1 MALMLTADQQMYL
14 VMLWSIAIH
23 SSILIKHRSQD
34 EMNEFGSA
42 ADLYRL
48 VSNILEEPDESQS
61 LFVEG
66 NASSNLLRSVWSS
79 TTSRF
84 TEHLDHSSEPD
95 KPVDASYSQPVFNVN
110 EFIETS
116 DKQQYQQD
124 NHLVSQQNINMED
137 VLRFDGFSLTEPWLL
152 PSKEDTSVTD
162 TTKLN
167 FQEFPDVKNCAKLQV
182 GLSVREPGTENHMYG
197 RDGGD
202 FKEIDHASNPT
213 STELLPFLQNS
224 RNNYIN
230 SSNGYMEQLHDNRFQ
245 NKFVN
250 FNMTDGKSASNCTP
264 EVSVIEMYTCAGVTK
279 GNQSQKGF
287 DELNFDQHTLK
298 YCTKSASNLS
308 DEQLSKE
315 VGLGSDLGQKCIS
328 ESGKNPLIFCPIRS
342 DFEKTF
348 EEQQY
353 SNYDYF
359 SQQSEYVQPLN
370 ALPVCVYSGE
380 SYQEGQSWTNLATS
394 SSETNTSAS
403 FGNPD
408 SSVDLENQTS
418 VSKTSTHPYYLAS
431 HQFPMPFPQNNAY
444 FQRSTGIYY
453 QDNYTKVPSTQF
465 TYNIERAEPG
475 AHIEGQ
481 NKASGEMYFES
492 PIEKICQNGKQ
503 ANENSSQQYVANKYP
518 SYQTKQQSCHDLNED
533 MKKNDEFSQNM
544 YSDFLSAQ
552 SYYSNH
558 NSQQGAQ
565 DTNNVASYIT
575 HSSAGFSS
583 PFMMCDYRQNHI
595 SQFGLLGVASGSN
608 LQLGHPVVSFM
619 DRTDLIPYGEFSYP
633 YPYHTNMFYGNVPP
647 YGFVPA
653 CEFPRPMKNRSSS
666 ASELHIRLEE
676 CYDQWRALEKER
688 RKTEAALAQ
697 NHPGKRVTSSNN
709 TPLPRRPSN
718 LSGVDRLM
726 VDQLR
731 EQARVVTLLSKM
743 ERLRSSPFHANISTA
758 IDRYLKAIHFAQA
771 RRKNEI
777 VNMAN
782 QQRQGA
788 SRFQDDQDILSL
800 AIAIKE
806 MTVATRKARTAL
818 WCALQMTLP
827 KPRNANPDDQS
838 EVEEELQD
846 VVTNRN
852 KN

>member
-1 MALMLTADQQMYL
+1 
-14 VMLWSIAIH
+14 
-23 SSILIKHRSQD
+23 
-34 EMNEFGSA
+34 
-42 ADLYRL
+42 
-48 VSNILEEPDESQS
+48 
-61 LFVEG
+61 
-66 NASSNLLRSVWSS
+66 
-79 TTSRF
+79 
-84 TEHLDHSSEPD
+84 
-95 KPVDASYSQPVFNVN
+95 
-110 EFIETS
+110 
-116 DKQQYQQD
+116 
-124 NHLVSQQNINMED
+124 MED

-230 SSNGYMEQLHDNRFQ
+230 SSNG
-245 NKFVN
+245 
-250 FNMTDGKSASNCTP
+250 
-264 EVSVIEMYTCAGVTK
+264 
-279 GNQSQKGF
+279 
-287 DELNFDQHTLK
+287 
-298 YCTKSASNLS
+298 
-308 DEQLSKE
+308 
-315 VGLGSDLGQKCIS
+315 
-328 ESGKNPLIFCPIRS
+328 
-342 DFEKTF
+342 
-348 EEQQY
+348 
-353 SNYDYF
+353 
-359 SQQSEYVQPLN
+359 
-370 ALPVCVYSGE
+370 
-380 SYQEGQSWTNLATS
+380 
-394 SSETNTSAS
+394 
-403 FGNPD
+403 
-408 SSVDLENQTS
+408 
-418 VSKTSTHPYYLAS
+418 
-431 HQFPMPFPQNNAY
+431 
-444 FQRSTGIYY
+444 
-453 QDNYTKVPSTQF
+453 
-465 TYNIERAEPG
+465 
-475 AHIEGQ
+475 
-481 NKASGEMYFES
+481 
-492 PIEKICQNGKQ
+492 
-503 ANENSSQQYVANKYP
+503 
-518 SYQTKQQSCHDLNED
+518 
-533 MKKNDEFSQNM
+533 
-544 YSDFLSAQ
+544 
-552 SYYSNH
+552 
-558 NSQQGAQ
+558 
-565 DTNNVASYIT
+565 
-575 HSSAGFSS
+575 
-583 PFMMCDYRQNHI
+583 
-595 SQFGLLGVASGSN
+595 
-608 LQLGHPVVSFM
+608 
-619 DRTDLIPYGEFSYP
+619 
-633 YPYHTNMFYGNVPP
+633 
-647 YGFVPA
+647 
-653 CEFPRPMKNRSSS
+653 PMKNRSSS

-852 KN
+852 KNCQNRSSYYSGEKNEVAKTRID